1 MKPKEPAKT
10 ASGQAECREVGRWL
24 QVFLDDEMQDHAM
37 VMRLA
42 AHLDL
47 CHKCTGEART
57 LSELKSCLRKLQP
70 PADPEALQRLN
81 VFVHNLETLSGPPA
95 SA

>member
-1 MKPKEPAKT
+1 MKPEEPKT

-24 QVFLDDEMQDHAM
+24 QVFLDDEMQDHPM

-47 CHKCTGEART
+47 CHRCTDEAHT
-57 LSELKSCLRKLQP
+57 LSELKNCLRKLQP
-70 PADPEALQRLN
+70 PADPDALQRLN
-81 VFVHNLETLSGPPA
+81 AFVHDLETLSGPSA